1 MQEINTKKGFFNFFS
16 KKIPQRIYI
25 HGDVGRGKTFL
36 MDMLFEEIAHE
47 RKIRLHFHRF
57 MQNLHESLKNF
68 EGATDPLKKI
78 VKDLSKKYD
87 CLCFDEFYVEDIADA
102 MLLGK
107 FMTEL
112 FKSNLS
118 FFATSNI
125 APKNLY
131 EGGLQRKLFSSA
143 IKAIESACEIYHL
156 DADIDFRLRA

>member
-131 EGGLQRKLFSSA
+131 EGLHTNFSVQYSKLRKK
-143 IKAIESACEIYHL
+143 IN
-156 DADIDFRLRA
+156 